1 MTPRLLSHSP
11 RVRIP
16 NLAPMVDVVMVILI
30 FFMLGTGFAT
40 PEGVLPTQLPTQVG
54 PGGGAQ
60 VSVVPVVR
68 IELLESPD
76 GLRIL
81 VMGQALAE
89 SSFDALAN
97 LLIDRKNAG
106 ADAAGRVLL
115 WSDPAVR
122 FENVISAM
130 DACKRAGFPNL
141 ELVTGSGSSKVRAA
155 ES

>member
-1 MTPRLLSHSP
+1 MMPNLHGRAP

-40 PEGVLPTQLPTQVG
+40 PEGVLPTRLPTQIG
-54 PGGGAQ
+54 PGGGAR
-60 VSVVPVVR
+60 VSIVPVVR
-68 IELLESPD
+68 IELRESPG

-89 SSFDALAN
+89 SSFDVLSS
-97 LLIDRKNAG
+97 LLTERKDAG

-115 WSDPAVR
+115 LAEPAVR
-122 FENVISAM
+122 FESVISAM
-130 DACKRAGFPNL
+130 DTCQRAGFPNL
-141 ELVTGSGSSKVRAA
+141 ELVIGGGSTPVRTD